1 MSRAPSVAKRRRRGG
16 RSRRLAAASGRAR
29 ARRPEPCRKGC
40 AGMAVD
46 LGKVGIWSRELRFNP
61 DRGARTAA
69 AAELEELGYL
79 AIFIPDV
86 GGDVLGAVAELL
98 AATRRVPFATGILNI
113 WMHHPV

>member
-1 MSRAPSVAKRRRRGG
+1 MVTQSRSCLVRRPSPSGGGGAGPAPARRRAAGGQRGG
-16 RSRRLAAASGRAR
+16 GSERAR

-40 AGMAVD
+40 AGMPVD

-69 AAELEELGYL
+69 AAELEELGYS

-86 GGDVLGAVAELL
+86 G
-98 AATRRVPFATGILNI
+98 
-113 WMHHPV
+113 